1 MIVPPVPDRRA
12 PRGGL
17 RRDRLDYRHSTG
29 GFKARCDDRRVAWG
43 LGICDSRDDE
53 PEARPETDMLT
64 KIRNLF
70 SDLMARKPE
79 KAFDLDDPRLAVA
92 ALMFHVIAVDG
103 VVTAQE
109 KARWLEELS
118 RRFGLPAEEAQAL
131 AEAGRAAELETA
143 DLMNFTAGLK
153 TRLELAERLD
163 VVRALWT
170 MVLADGEIHEFEDD
184 VVWRIA
190 DLLEIDPP
198 DRMILRKEV
207 EAEHAAATLKGLEDG
222 R

>member
-1 MIVPPVPDRRA
+1 
-12 PRGGL
+12 
-17 RRDRLDYRHSTG
+17 
-29 GFKARCDDRRVAWG
+29 
-43 LGICDSRDDE
+43 
-53 PEARPETDMLT
+53 MLT

-79 KAFDLDDPRLAVA
+79 QVFDLDDPRLAVA

-109 KARWLEELS
+109 KARWIEELS

-143 DLMNFTAGLK
+143 DLMNFTTGLK
-153 TRLELAERLD
+153 TRLGLPDRLD

-170 MVLADGEIHEFEDD
+170 MVFADGEIHEFEDD

-190 DLLEIDPP
+190 DMLAIEPR

-207 EAEHAAATLKGLEDG
+207 EAEHEAVALRGMEED